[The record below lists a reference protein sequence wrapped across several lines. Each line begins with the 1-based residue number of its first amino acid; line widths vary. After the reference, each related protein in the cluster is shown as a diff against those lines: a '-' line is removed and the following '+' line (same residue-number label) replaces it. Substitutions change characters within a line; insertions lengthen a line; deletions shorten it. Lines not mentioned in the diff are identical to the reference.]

1 MAAIAGDVARRE
13 VSGGISTTKDV
24 VPSNTWS
31 SESASWRSPS
41 RRRTGPAPPRAASAC
56 HDLDRAGQDTVA
68 IAFMAASADAVPAQ
82 WRRFAPWPNPARSS
96 AFATRGVATGRATWT
111 STTGAKQPRLDDVA
125 ASPEL
130 SGSSSATAPARVLRF
145 CLPASAIWLASIR
158 ADLGQHRIARDVRAC
173 RALQDASDCSATC
186 SSARKSGSGATRAK
200 IRRPPGASLAGGSL
214 AGGTLPPHAQSQS
227 VH

>member
-1 MAAIAGDVARRE
+1 MSRVERCPGA
-13 VSGGISTTKDV
+13 
-24 VPSNTWS
+24 
-31 SESASWRSPS
+31 S
-41 RRRTGPAPPRAASAC
+41 RRRRTWFPATRGPPSQ
-56 HDLDRAGQDTVA
+56 RAGDRLRDGGLDARRREPRVLA
-68 IAFMAASADAVPAQ
+68 MISIAPAKTPWRSLSWPRPLTPPAQ

-145 CLPASAIWLASIR
+145 CLPASAIWQASIR
-158 ADLGQHRIARDVRAC
+158 ADLGQDRIARDVRAC